1 MKKKSDG
8 RSNNARPVGT
18 YKYNYATEMA
28 IARLLRQHG
37 LTGTYAYLTKNKVMG
52 VRKSGPSKGREERVE
67 LSLPALQQL
76 GVRRNVKMTRGRPKK
91 AA

>member
-8 RSNNARPVGT
+8 RANNARPAGT
-18 YKYNYATEMA
+18 YKYNYATEMS
-28 IARLLRQHG
+28 IARLIRQHG
-37 LTGTYAYLTKNKVMG
+37 LTGTQAYLAKNKVLG
-52 VRKSGPSKGREERVE
+52 VRKSGVAKGQSERIE

-76 GVRRNVKMTRGRPKK
+76 ASRRNVRLKRGPRK